1 MYTLELDEET
11 TEKFIVEFLKT
22 EYKKLWQ
29 EELSDSFD
37 DRHPEDQNVTFNTR
51 LGIESVLKYYMVP
64 AEAEKFFQDVA
75 DGKDEATLTIEL
87 DAETRQKAIEI
98 AVYSAINNYLQEQ
111 KDAVQRQIDLGNAQP

>member
-37 DRHPEDQNVTFNTR
+37 DRHPDDQNVTFNAR

-75 DGKDEATLTIEL
+75 DGKDEETLTIRL
-87 DAETRQKAIEI
+87 DDETHQKVIEAAI
-98 AVYSAINNYLQEQ
+98 YSAINNYLQEQ

>member
-37 DRHPEDQNVTFNTR
+37 DRHPDDQNVTFNAR

-75 DGKDEATLTIEL
+75 DGKDEETLTIRL
-87 DAETRQKAIEI
+87 DDETHQKVIEI
-98 AVYSAINNYLQEQ
+98 AIYSALNNYLQEQ
-111 KDAVQRQIDLGNAQP
+111 KDALQRQIDLGNA

>member
-37 DRHPEDQNVTFNTR
+37 DRHPDDQNVTFNAR

-75 DGKDEATLTIEL
+75 DGKDEPTLTIEL
-87 DAETRQKAIEI
+87 DAETHQKAIEI
-98 AVYSAINNYLQEQ
+98 AVYYAINNYLQEQ

>member
-37 DRHPEDQNVTFNTR
+37 DRHPDDQNVTFNAR

-75 DGKDEATLTIEL
+75 DGKDEETLTIRL
-87 DAETRQKAIEI
+87 DDETHQKVIEI

-111 KDAVQRQIDLGNAQP
+111 KDAVQRQIDLGNA